1 MLHKTFDLY
10 KQAYRGL
17 SVNIW
22 LLSAVMLINRSGTMV
37 LAFMTLYCRHLGFT
51 LSQGGIVVAIYGL
64 GSVSGALIGGKL
76 SDAFGFYR
84 IQFLSLFCGG
94 LLFLVLGQMED
105 YTSICIFTF
114 ILAMVNET
122 FRPANSTAI
131 AYYSTPQNRTQ
142 AYSLV
147 RLAVNLGWGIGS
159 ALGGLLASINYS
171 LLFWVD
177 GATNISASVLLLI
190 ILPAVS
196 LKQQYIPEQA
206 VEKVAGTGV
215 PYRDKVFLYFLFLQL
230 LFAIS
235 FFQLFTTIP
244 VYFKDVLRM
253 TEFWIGVVMSLNGVL
268 IALFEMVIVFKLEGR
283 KPYLVLMGYGSILM
297 GVSFLLLT
305 LPAAWGLLIAMACML
320 VITVAEMVSM
330 PFMNSYYIARTT
342 QLTRG
347 SYAGMYTMT
356 WSLAQVIGSSS
367 GAFIAASVGFE
378 GLWFSVCSICLMAGA
393 GFFILNKKT

>member
-1 MLHKTFDLY
+1 
-10 KQAYRGL
+10 
-17 SVNIW
+17 
-22 LLSAVMLINRSGTMV
+22 MV

-378 GLWFSVCSICLMAGA
+378 GLWFSVCSICLLAGA

>member
-1 MLHKTFDLY
+1 M
-10 KQAYRGL
+10 
-17 SVNIW
+17 
-22 LLSAVMLINRSGTMV
+22 
-37 LAFMTLYCRHLGFT
+37 
-51 LSQGGIVVAIYGL
+51 AIYGL

-76 SDAFGFYR
+76 SDAFGFYK

-94 LLFLVLGQMED
+94 LLFLLLGQMED
-105 YTSICIFTF
+105 YTSICICTF

-159 ALGGLLASINYS
+159 ALGGFLASVNYS

-177 GATNISASVLLLI
+177 GATNISASILLLI
-190 ILPAVS
+190 ILPVVS
-196 LKQQYIPEQA
+196 LKQQHIPEQA
-206 VEKVAGTGV
+206 VAKVSGTGV

-244 VYFKDVLRM
+244 VYFKDVLSL

-268 IALFEMVIVFKLEGR
+268 IAIFEMVIVFKLEGR
-283 KPYLVLMGYGSILM
+283 KPYLILMGYGSILM

-305 LPAAWGLLIAMACML
+305 LPAAWGLLIAMGCML

-330 PFMNSYYIARTT
+330 PFMNSYYIARTN
-342 QLTRG
+342 QLSRG

-356 WSLAQVIGSSS
+356 WSLAQVIGSST
-367 GAFIAASVGFE
+367 GAFIAATIGFE
-378 GLWFSVCSICLMAGA
+378 GLWFSVCSICVVAAVGYFL
-393 GFFILNKKT
+393 LHKKTLDPVLH

>member
-1 MLHKTFDLY
+1 
-10 KQAYRGL
+10 
-17 SVNIW
+17 
-22 LLSAVMLINRSGTMV
+22 MV

-347 SYAGMYTMT
+347 SYAGMYIMT

-378 GLWFSVCSICLMAGA
+378 GLWFSVCTICFLAGI